1 MMVYGDYLREVGYA
15 AQKIGLTWDNV
26 SDAVVCPSRQATSRT
41 RRVSC
46 RLLYLGARHSGVAFV
61 RWDA

>member
-26 SDAVVCPSRQATSRT
+26 SDAVVCPSRQATLA
-41 RRVSC
+41 RRAGSPAGCCTWALGTVGS
-46 RLLYLGARHSGVAFV
+46 LL
-61 RWDA
+61 